1 MVLAPETE
9 SRRDWDMSYWDLVNV
24 TQQDGFEICLHIT
37 PEIDAPEGHFASGD
51 DAADADLCER
61 IRSGD
66 LMWFMARVIVSK
78 AGIALG
84 DDYLGGCCYDS
95 IDEFMAG
102 GYYTDMVDAALE
114 RAHDTLARL
123 AA

>member
-9 SRRDWDMSYWDLVNV
+9 SRRDRDMSYWDLVNV
-24 TQQDGFEICLHIT
+24 RWQDGFEICLHIT
-37 PEIDAPEGHFASGD
+37 PEIDAPEGFFASGD
-51 DAADADLCER
+51 DAADADLVER

-66 LMWFMARVIVSK
+66 LMWFVARVTVSK
-78 AGIALG
+78 ADIVLG
-84 DDYLGGCCYDS
+84 DDYLGACCYDS
-95 IDEFMAG
+95 VEDFLAG
-102 GYYTDMVDAALE
+102 GYYPDMVDAALE